1 MRQRPDPRRWRAHD
15 AVATHLLEE
24 MAVRKSW
31 IGLALVA
38 GIVAACSGSTATG
51 APAGGGTGA
60 GATQAASQAAGASQT
75 AGASASTGSSSGGAP
90 TSPVACSLITTA
102 AAKAALG
109 EDVSDGTNPGIG
121 ENTCIFSGKP
131 TYGIDFVQLTVI
143 NPDEFLPTQQS
154 VPGSFTNTP
163 ASGIGDAAYYQKVEL
178 PNTGG
183 ESNISLSVK
192 KGPTT
197 FRVSIVHPRSPDA
210 PITAGEKTLALAAV
224 ALI

>member
-1 MRQRPDPRRWRAHD
+1 
-15 AVATHLLEE
+15 LLEE
-24 MAVRKSW
+24 MIVRRSW
-31 IGLALVA
+31 IGIALVA

-51 APAGGGTGA
+51 APAGGGTGT
-60 GATQAASQAAGASQT
+60 GATPAAASQAAVASQA

-90 TSPVACSLITTA
+90 ASPVACSLITTA

-143 NPDEFLPTQQS
+143 NSDEFLPTQQS

-163 ASGIGDAAYYQKVEL
+163 TSGVGDAAYYQKVEL

-192 KGPTT
+192 KGQTT
-197 FRVSIVHPRSPDA
+197 FRVSIVHPRSPDG
-210 PITAGEKTLALAAV
+210 PITAAEKTLALAAV